1 MSVDKGGTMKRFII
15 FAFAMSFILYVS
27 NVASYAQ
34 GKGGGH
40 GPEISGSHGP
50 DAIHGKDADHG
61 KSADHE
67 KTATNKD
74 SNKTGTWEDRIE
86 QNDKLKAKLITLLGS
101 PDLKTA
107 ADGFKNEGQ
116 FIAALHVSKNLNIS
130 FDQLKAK
137 MLGTAA
143 TSTTAAVA
151 PESLGK
157 AIHDLKPTL
166 PETDV
171 KKEADKAADQ
181 AKEDEK
187 TEKTVKTTSK

>member
-1 MSVDKGGTMKRFII
+1 MKRFII

-34 GKGGGH
+34 GKGGSH

-50 DAIHGKDADHG
+50 DATHGKDADHG
-61 KSADHE
+61 KSADHD

-74 SNKTGTWEDRIE
+74 SNKTGTWEDRIV
-86 QNDKLKAKLITLLGS
+86 QNDKLSVKLTSLLPPGT
-101 PDLKTA
+101 DLKTA
-107 ADGFKNEGQ
+107 MDGFKNQGQ
-116 FIAALHVSKNLNIS
+116 FIAALHVSKNLGIP

-137 MLGTAA
+137 MVGTPATATTAA
-143 TSTTAAVA
+143 TS

-171 KKEADKAADQ
+171 KKEADKAVAQ

-187 TEKTVKTTSK
+187 TEKTKQSASK